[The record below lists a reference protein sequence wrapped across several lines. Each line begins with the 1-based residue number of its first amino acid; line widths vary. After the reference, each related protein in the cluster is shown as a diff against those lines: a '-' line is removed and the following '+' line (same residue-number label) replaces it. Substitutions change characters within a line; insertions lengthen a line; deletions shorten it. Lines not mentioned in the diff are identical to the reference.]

1 MNHSFPHAQVFDLA
15 SARTPKDPPALAF
28 LFEASE
34 ELYSKLPPPPCWRLT
49 HGDLGHPLETAL
61 RVAIDQ
67 LYDASREFGIHE
79 LPPALAHHLGYWLA
93 IAGRYAEAWP
103 AFRAVAG
110 HLPSSD
116 AAYIAALGNW
126 RLLALAAQD
135 WDAALAALE
144 LFAGAAP
151 EQCPF
156 PIDQFIPLRVLG
168 VGGYA
173 ELYLCRHIESREL
186 VVVKVYSRSN
196 RPQWPRDVFHEANL
210 LSLVNHPAIPEVRQ
224 RGYVDDALQ
233 RGPYCVLDFF
243 DGLSLHAY
251 VQRYGPL
258 SPNNVRHVLM
268 SVLAAISA
276 VHEAGLLHC
285 DIKPGNVL
293 LRLDGH
299 GWHTQLIDFGIGV
312 RLDDQT
318 NGAAPDERRPGTLGF
333 AAPEQLGHLFTT
345 PLTTAADVYALGQT
359 ALFALTGL
367 GPTQREREQH
377 LQRGEPLVAMLVD
390 CISSDPRQ
398 RPRVSQLQRYLAQL
412 ELTSPP
418 SLPPEHPSTRW
429 PRD

>member
-1 MNHSFPHAQVFDLA
+1 MNHSFSHAQPLNLA
-15 SARTPKDPPALAF
+15 SSRSPTDSSALAS
-28 LFEASE
+28 LYDASE
-34 ELYSKLPPPPCWRLT
+34 ALHAELSTPSCWRLT
-49 HGDLGHPLETAL
+49 HGDLGHPLETPL
-61 RVAIDQ
+61 RAAIDR
-67 LYDASREFGIHE
+67 LYDASRVFGIHE

-93 IAGRYAEAWP
+93 LAGRYAEDWP

-110 HLPSSD
+110 HLPSDD
-116 AAYIAALGNW
+116 AAYIAALSNW
-126 RLLALAAQD
+126 RLLALAAHD

-144 LFAGAAP
+144 LFAAAAP
-151 EQCPF
+151 QECPF
-156 PIDQFIPLRVLG
+156 PIDQFAPERVLG

-173 ELYLCRHIESREL
+173 ELYLCRHIESRERM
-186 VVVKVYSRSN
+186 VVKAYSRAST
-196 RPQWPRDVFHEANL
+196 PQWPRDVFHEANL
-210 LSLVNHPAIPEVRQ
+210 LSAVDHPGLPEVRQ

-251 VQRYGPL
+251 VDRYGPL

-268 SVLAAISA
+268 SVLAALSA

-285 DIKPGNVL
+285 DIKPGNIL

-318 NGAAPDERRPGTLGF
+318 AGAAPDERRPGTLGF
-333 AAPEQLGHLFTT
+333 AAPEQIGHLFST

-367 GPTQREREQH
+367 GPMAADREQH
-377 LQRGEPLVAMLVD
+377 LQHCEPLSTVLLD

-398 RPRVSQLQRYLAQL
+398 RPRVAQLQRYLMQM
-412 ELTSPP
+412 ELKSPP
-418 SLPPEHPSTRW
+418 TLPPEHPSTRW
-429 PRD
+429 PRG